1 MCEMMNRS
9 CRFIKVEQVRE
20 KIRESL
26 LTRKIF
32 PSPPPPLE
40 RICLVT
46 LKTVISSCNIL
57 VDIQLDISLLLDMKF
72 LPNRFLFRSLFDW
85 IAIVSFITRHTEV
98 TV

>member
-1 MCEMMNRS
+1 VSVHKGGTGE
-9 CRFIKVEQVRE
+9 RE
-20 KIRESL
+20 NTGESL
-26 LTRKIF
+26 LTRKI
-32 PSPPPPLE
+32 SPPLE

-72 LPNRFLFRSLFDW
+72 PPNRFLFRSVFDW

>member
-40 RICLVT
+40 RICL
-46 LKTVISSCNIL
+46 L